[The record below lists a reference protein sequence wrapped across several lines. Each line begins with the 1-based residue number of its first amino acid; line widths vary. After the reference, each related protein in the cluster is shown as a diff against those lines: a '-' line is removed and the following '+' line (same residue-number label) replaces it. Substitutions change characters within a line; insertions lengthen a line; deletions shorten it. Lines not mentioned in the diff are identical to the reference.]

1 MGFTK
6 IRNSKLPD
14 RVAEALYTEITKG
27 TFKAGEKLPTEA
39 EMSEQMGVARPT
51 IREAVSRLIG
61 LGLIE
66 RGDYGVFVADSAKP
80 VVRSAL
86 VPILLAEWEIR
97 ELYEARILV
106 ECDLVSLACQ
116 KVTDEDITELTR
128 INELLT
134 DPTMTS
140 SDYFKNDMEFH
151 TYLAKMSGNA
161 IMQSISKI
169 LNDMF
174 NRYEKMV
181 RELHSVHAST
191 YDDHKELIEAI
202 RTGNVEVAHEIVVR
216 TLSSSEHGIYEL
228 KERRFKD

>member
-6 IRNSKLPD
+6 IRSSKLTD

-97 ELYEARILV
+97 EL
-106 ECDLVSLACQ
+106 
-116 KVTDEDITELTR
+116 
-128 INELLT
+128 
-134 DPTMTS
+134 
-140 SDYFKNDMEFH
+140 
-151 TYLAKMSGNA
+151 
-161 IMQSISKI
+161 
-169 LNDMF
+169 
-174 NRYEKMV
+174 
-181 RELHSVHAST
+181 
-191 YDDHKELIEAI
+191 
-202 RTGNVEVAHEIVVR
+202 
-216 TLSSSEHGIYEL
+216 
-228 KERRFKD
+228 